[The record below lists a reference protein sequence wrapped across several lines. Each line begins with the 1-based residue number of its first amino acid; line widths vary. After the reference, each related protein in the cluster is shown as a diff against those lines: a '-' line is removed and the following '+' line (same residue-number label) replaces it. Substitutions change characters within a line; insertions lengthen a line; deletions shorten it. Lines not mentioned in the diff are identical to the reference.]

1 MQVPL
6 QIIFRYMDAS
16 NAVEAR
22 IRERCHKLE
31 QFAEHITSCRITIE
45 APSGYHHQNGLYEV
59 TIQLTLT
66 DGELMVSRC
75 QEQHYAHKDIY
86 VAIRDAFDSARHQLE
101 DYVRRWRAEI
111 KLHAS
116 VS

>member
-6 QIIFRYMDAS
+6 QITFRHMEAS
-16 NAVEAR
+16 SAVKAR
-22 IRERCHKLE
+22 IRQRCHKLE

-45 APSGYHHQNGLYEV
+45 APSGYHHQNGLYNV

-66 DGELMVSRC
+66 DGELTVSRHP
-75 QEQHYAHKDIY
+75 EQSHAHKDID
-86 VAIRDAFDSARHQLE
+86 VAIRDAFDAARNQLE
-101 DYVRRWRAEI
+101 DYVRRRRAKI
-111 KLHAS
+111 MLHAA